1 MGRLHADAR
10 AVAAEVA
17 ELADEIDTVET
28 LKCRNEGSRPIS
40 SQLVIHLKLAGLG
53 NPAEFRAGV
62 VQALAAR
69 GFRDRRHGTG
79 DLVAAQRDL
88 DGGRVGSISL
98 RNSEASE
105 VEYRL
110 STWIEPT
117 IKCRGALA
125 ETRTCSRFS
134 PAGRMSRWLT

>member
-1 MGRLHADAR
+1 MRRLHADAR

-98 RNSEASE
+98 RNSDACEIQRPLRWNTASARGLNRPSSAEA
-105 VEYRL
+105 
-110 STWIEPT
+110 
-117 IKCRGALA
+117 
-125 ETRTCSRFS
+125 
-134 PAGRMSRWLT
+134 RWLKRERVLVLARRVG